1 MIAHYSRLN
10 AFATALSRLSSGVNP
25 QIMRS
30 SRCGVIIPAAGSGSR
45 MGTAQPKQFLELAG
59 MPVLART
66 LRAVLNH
73 PKVDAVIAVL
83 PPEQLQSGAALILPF
98 LSPAQQD
105 KLGFAAGGASRQQS
119 VRNGLAAL
127 TAEISCVLVHDGARP
142 LVTAAIIDRCLAG
155 IAERGAVIAAVP
167 VKDTLKEAAG
177 GTVLRTV
184 DRERL
189 WQAQTPQ
196 GASRILL
203 EQAFRQ
209 AEADGF
215 VGTDEAS
222 LLEHAGIPVSV
233 VMGSGRNLKITQPED
248 LALAAAL
255 LRQEE
260 ESIMRIGH
268 GFDAHR
274 LVEGRRLILGG
285 QEILYHLGLD
295 GHSDADVLVHAL
307 MDALLGALGEGDIGR
322 HFPDSDEQYRGA
334 DSCQLLARVMA
345 LVRAKG
351 MRLLNA
357 DITVICQRPKLA
369 PHMAAMR
376 ARLGAICGTEAVN
389 IKATTT
395 EGMGYAGRGEGISS
409 HAVALL
415 TEI

>member
-1 MIAHYSRLN
+1 M
-10 AFATALSRLSSGVNP
+10 TKSSVG
-25 QIMRS
+25 I
-30 SRCGVIIPAAGSGSR
+30 IIPAAGSGSR
-45 MGTAQPKQFLELAG
+45 MGAARPKQFLELAG

-66 LRAVLNH
+66 LRVFLDH

-98 LSPAQQD
+98 LSPSQRE
-105 KLGFAAGGASRQQS
+105 KLCFASGGATRQQS

-127 TAEISCVLVHDGARP
+127 PADIGQVLVHDGARP
-142 LVTAAIIDRCLAG
+142 LVTAAIIDRCIAG
-155 IAERGAVIAAVP
+155 IAEHGAVIAAVP

-196 GASRILL
+196 GASRVLL
-203 EQAFRQ
+203 EQAHRQ
-209 AEADGF
+209 AETDGF
-215 VGTDEAS
+215 IGTDEAS

-255 LRQEE
+255 LREE
-260 ESIMRIGH
+260 DSIMRIGH

-274 LVEGRRLILGG
+274 LVAGRRLILGG
-285 QEILYHLGLD
+285 QEIPYHLGLD

-322 HFPDSDEQYRGA
+322 HFPDNDEQYRGA
-334 DSCQLLARVMA
+334 DSCQLLARVME

-351 MRLLNA
+351 MRLMNA

-376 ARLGAICGTEAVN
+376 SRLCAICGTEAVN

-395 EGMGYAGRGEGISS
+395 EGMGYTGRGEGISS
-409 HAVALL
+409 HAVILL
-415 TEI
+415 TTA

>member
-1 MIAHYSRLN
+1 
-10 AFATALSRLSSGVNP
+10 
-25 QIMRS
+25 MRS

>member
-1 MIAHYSRLN
+1 M
-10 AFATALSRLSSGVNP
+10 
-25 QIMRS
+25 S

-45 MGTAQPKQFLELAG
+45 MGTAQPKQFLGLAG

-66 LRAVLNH
+66 VRVFLDH

-105 KLGFAAGGASRQQS
+105 KLGFAAGGATRQQS

-127 TAEISCVLVHDGARP
+127 PADIGQVLVHDGARP
-142 LVTAAIIDRCLAG
+142 LVTAAVIDRCLAG
-155 IAERGAVIAAVP
+155 IAEHGAVIAAVP

-196 GASRILL
+196 GASRVLL

-222 LLEHAGIPVSV
+222 LLEHASIPISV

-255 LRQEE
+255 LREE
-260 ESIMRIGH
+260 DSIMRIGH

-274 LVEGRRLILGG
+274 LVAGRRLILGG
-285 QEILYHLGLD
+285 QEIPYHLGLD

-369 PHMAAMR
+369 PHMAAMQ
-376 ARLGAICGTEAVN
+376 AQLCAICGTEAVN

-395 EGMGYAGRGEGISS
+395 EGMGYAGRGEGISA

-415 TEI
+415 AKI

>member
-1 MIAHYSRLN
+1 MTKTS
-10 AFATALSRLSSGVNP
+10 V
-25 QIMRS
+25 
-30 SRCGVIIPAAGSGSR
+30 GVIIPAAGSGSR
-45 MGTAQPKQFLELAG
+45 MGMALPKQFLELAG

-66 LRAVLNH
+66 LRVFLDH

-105 KLGFAAGGASRQQS
+105 KLGFAAGGATRQQS

-127 TAEISCVLVHDGARP
+127 PADIGQVLVHDGARP
-142 LVTAAIIDRCLAG
+142 LVTAALIDRCIAG
-155 IAERGAVIAAVP
+155 IAEHGAVIAAVP

-177 GTVLRTV
+177 GIVLRTV

-196 GASRILL
+196 GADRVLL
-203 EQAFRQ
+203 EQACRQ
-209 AEADGF
+209 AEADSF
-215 VGTDEAS
+215 AGTDEAS

-233 VMGSGRNLKITQPED
+233 VMGSARNLKITQPED

-260 ESIMRIGH
+260 DSIMRIGH

-285 QEILYHLGLD
+285 QEIPYHLGLD

-322 HFPDSDEQYRGA
+322 HFPDSDEQHRGA

-369 PHMAAMR
+369 PHMAAMQ
-376 ARLGAICGTEAVN
+376 ARLCAVCGTEAVN

-415 TEI
+415 TSA

>member
-1 MIAHYSRLN
+1 
-10 AFATALSRLSSGVNP
+10 
-25 QIMRS
+25 MRKTS
-30 SRCGVIIPAAGSGSR
+30 TGIIIPAAGSGSR

-73 PKVDAVIAVL
+73 PTVAATVAVL

-98 LSPAQQD
+98 LSPSQRE
-105 KLGFAAGGASRQQS
+105 KLCFAAGGATRQQS

-127 TAEISCVLVHDGARP
+127 PADIGQVLVHDGARP
-142 LVTAAIIDRCLAG
+142 LVTATLIDRCIAG
-155 IAERGAVIAAVP
+155 IAEHGAVIAAVP

-196 GASRILL
+196 GASRVLL
-203 EQAFRQ
+203 EQAYRQ

-255 LRQEE
+255 LWQE
-260 ESIMRIGH
+260 ESIMQIGH

-274 LVEGRRLILGG
+274 LVAGRRLILGG
-285 QEILYHLGLD
+285 QEIPYHLGLD

-307 MDALLGALGEGDIGR
+307 MDALLGALGQGDIGR

-334 DSCQLLARVMA
+334 DSCQLLARVMD
-345 LVRAKG
+345 LVKAKG

-376 ARLGAICGTEAVN
+376 ARLCAICGTEAVN

-409 HAVALL
+409 HAVILL
-415 TEI
+415 TTA